1 MNFKLPLFLF
11 LLLSTFV
18 NAQQTMSVK
27 GSKPFPATENYTFIC
42 EKYVLT
48 GEVDVQIAKTDKG
61 GILKLTIATTNDK
74 TRISGGVY
82 VDLVNGDVIACVD
95 KNNKE
100 TGDGK
105 TTSYY
110 YFTPAELLKLKKLT
124 FRQPDLLLRVIQ
136 ILLEIKQAILLPSIK
151 RITFLQHLINLK
163 KPLILPKQLV
173 FYK

>member
-61 GILKLTIATTNDK
+61 GILKLTIATTNDR

-100 TGDGK
+100 AGDGK

-110 YFTPAELLKLKKLT
+110 YFTPAELLKLKKTDIQATRFIVTGNSNT
-124 FRQPDLLLRVIQ
+124 FGDQTGYFTAVNKKNYFSTVFDKSKKTFDTAKAISLL
-136 ILLEIKQAILLPSIK
+136 
-151 RITFLQHLINLK
+151 
-163 KPLILPKQLV
+163 
-173 FYK
+173 